1 MIPLLF
7 DPSLKTLFARIEKDK
22 NFPRNSV
29 LLSSENYKELLTRIL
44 KWLEEE
50 KVYQVSPRSNP
61 KTFFSLLVSSKGKNE
76 GHSKIMVTYP
86 NKFDSENTLIIGW
99 GWIPEA
105 QDRKAFI
112 AFKEIKLKK
121 RLIQSIIR
129 KITAAKVNVEI
140 DTDYNYLKTIR
151 VYRYLRVE
159 KVTKKNILTNIE
171 LLINMWKLVM
181 REFTK
186 HLGIGISFNSSEL
199 A

>member
-1 MIPLLF
+1 M
-7 DPSLKTLFARIEKDK
+7 
-22 NFPRNSV
+22 
-29 LLSSENYKELLTRIL
+29 SSENSKELLTRIL
-44 KWLEEE
+44 KWLDEE
-50 KVYQVSPRSNP
+50 KVYQTSPRPNP
-61 KTFFSLLVSSKGKNE
+61 KTYFSFLVSSRGNDE

-86 NKFDSENTLIIGW
+86 KKFDSENTLIIGW
-99 GWIPEA
+99 GWIPET

-112 AFKEIKLKK
+112 AVKETRLKK

-186 HLGIGISFNSSEL
+186 HLGVGISFNSSQL

>member
-1 MIPLLF
+1 L
-7 DPSLKTLFARIEKDK
+7 SGE
-22 NFPRNSV
+22 NS
-29 LLSSENYKELLTRIL
+29 KELLTRIL
-44 KWLEEE
+44 KWLDEE
-50 KVYQVSPRSNP
+50 KVYKVSPRSNP
-61 KTFFSLLVSSKGKNE
+61 KTYFSFLVSSKNE

-86 NKFDSENTLIIGW
+86 KKFDSENTLIIGW

-105 QDRKAFI
+105 QDRKAFV

-121 RLIQSIIR
+121 RLIQSIIK

-171 LLINMWKLVM
+171 LLINMWKLVR

-186 HLGIGISFNSSEL
+186 HLSVGISFNSSEL

>member
-1 MIPLLF
+1 MS
-7 DPSLKTLFARIEKDK
+7 DE
-22 NFPRNSV
+22 NS
-29 LLSSENYKELLTRIL
+29 KELLTRIL
-44 KWLEEE
+44 KWLDEE

-61 KTFFSLLVSSKGKNE
+61 KTYFSFLVSSKGKNE

-86 NKFDSENTLIIGW
+86 KKFDSENTLIIGW

-105 QDRKAFI
+105 HDRKAFV

-121 RLIQSIIR
+121 RLIQSIIK
-129 KITAAKVNVEI
+129 KITAAKVNIEI
-140 DTDYNYLKTIR
+140 NTDYNYLKTIR
-151 VYRYLRVE
+151 VYRYLRVD
-159 KVTKKNILTNIE
+159 KVTKKNILRNIE

-186 HLGIGISFNSSEL
+186 HLGVGRSFNSSEL

>member
-1 MIPLLF
+1 M
-7 DPSLKTLFARIEKDK
+7 SG
-22 NFPRNSV
+22 
-29 LLSSENYKELLTRIL
+29 ENYKELLARIL
-44 KWLEEE
+44 KWLDEE
-50 KVYQVSPRSNP
+50 KVYQISPRPNP
-61 KTFFSLLVSSKGKNE
+61 KTYFSLLVSSKGKNE

-86 NKFDSENTLIIGW
+86 KKFDSENTLIIGW

-186 HLGIGISFNSSEL
+186 HLSVGISFNSSEL

>member
-1 MIPLLF
+1 
-7 DPSLKTLFARIEKDK
+7 
-22 NFPRNSV
+22 
-29 LLSSENYKELLTRIL
+29 LSGENYKELLARIL
-44 KWLEEE
+44 KWLDEE
-50 KVYQVSPRSNP
+50 KVYQVSPRPNP
-61 KTFFSLLVSSKGKNE
+61 KTYFSLLVSSKGKNE

-86 NKFDSENTLIIGW
+86 KKFESETTLIIGW

-186 HLGIGISFNSSEL
+186 HLSVGISFNSSEL

>member
-1 MIPLLF
+1 L
-7 DPSLKTLFARIEKDK
+7 SGE
-22 NFPRNSV
+22 NS
-29 LLSSENYKELLTRIL
+29 KELLTRIL
-44 KWLEEE
+44 KWLDEE
-50 KVYQVSPRSNP
+50 KVYKVSPRSNP
-61 KTFFSLLVSSKGKNE
+61 KTYFSFLVSSKNE

-86 NKFDSENTLIIGW
+86 KKFDSENTLIIGW

-105 QDRKAFI
+105 QDRKAFV

-121 RLIQSIIR
+121 RLIQSIIK

-151 VYRYLRVE
+151 VYRYLRVD
-159 KVTKKNILTNIE
+159 KVTKKNILRNIE
-171 LLINMWKLVM
+171 LVINMWKLVM

-186 HLGIGISFNSSEL
+186 HLDIGRSFNTSEH

>member
-1 MIPLLF
+1 MP
-7 DPSLKTLFARIEKDK
+7 
-22 NFPRNSV
+22 
-29 LLSSENYKELLTRIL
+29 SENYKELLTRIL

-50 KVYQVSPRSNP
+50 KVYQVSPRPNP
-61 KTFFSLLVSSKGKNE
+61 KTYFSLLVSFKGKNE
-76 GHSKIMVTYP
+76 DHSKIMVTYP
-86 NKFDSENTLIIGW
+86 KKFDSENALIIGW
-99 GWIPEA
+99 GWMPEA

-112 AFKEIKLKK
+112 AFKEMKLKK
-121 RLIQSIIR
+121 KLMQSIIK

-140 DTDYNYLKTIR
+140 DTDFNYLKTIR

-159 KVTKKNILTNIE
+159 KATKKNILTNIE

-186 HLGIGISFNSSEL
+186 HMDVGRSFNSSEL

>member
-1 MIPLLF
+1 M
-7 DPSLKTLFARIEKDK
+7 
-22 NFPRNSV
+22 
-29 LLSSENYKELLTRIL
+29 
-44 KWLEEE
+44 
-50 KVYQVSPRSNP
+50 
-61 KTFFSLLVSSKGKNE
+61 
-76 GHSKIMVTYP
+76 
-86 NKFDSENTLIIGW
+86 
-99 GWIPEA
+99 
-105 QDRKAFI
+105 
-112 AFKEIKLKK
+112 KEIKLKK

-140 DTDYNYLKTIR
+140 DTDYYYLKTIR

-186 HLGIGISFNSSEL
+186 HLGVGISFNSSEL

>member
-1 MIPLLF
+1 M
-7 DPSLKTLFARIEKDK
+7 SG
-22 NFPRNSV
+22 
-29 LLSSENYKELLTRIL
+29 ENYKELLARIL
-44 KWLEEE
+44 KWLDEE
-50 KVYQVSPRSNP
+50 KVYQVSPRPNP
-61 KTFFSLLVSSKGKNE
+61 KTYFSLLVSSKGENE

-86 NKFDSENTLIIGW
+86 KKVDSENTLIIGW

-112 AFKEIKLKK
+112 AFKELKLKK

-140 DTDYNYLKTIR
+140 NTDYNYLKTIR

-159 KVTKKNILTNIE
+159 KVTKKNILTNKKNILTNIE

-186 HLGIGISFNSSEL
+186 HLSVGISFNSSEL

>member
-1 MIPLLF
+1 M
-7 DPSLKTLFARIEKDK
+7 SG
-22 NFPRNSV
+22 
-29 LLSSENYKELLTRIL
+29 ENYKELLARIL
-44 KWLEEE
+44 KWLDEE
-50 KVYQVSPRSNP
+50 KVYKVSPRSNP
-61 KTFFSLLVSSKGKNE
+61 KTYFSFLVSSKNE

-86 NKFDSENTLIIGW
+86 KKFDSENTLIIGW

-105 QDRKAFI
+105 QDRKAFV

-121 RLIQSIIR
+121 RLIQSIIK

-151 VYRYLRVE
+151 VYRYLRVD
-159 KVTKKNILTNIE
+159 KVTKKNILRNIE
-171 LLINMWKLVM
+171 LVINMWKLVM

-186 HLGIGISFNSSEL
+186 HLDIGRSFNTSEH

>member
-1 MIPLLF
+1 M
-7 DPSLKTLFARIEKDK
+7 SGE
-22 NFPRNSV
+22 NS
-29 LLSSENYKELLTRIL
+29 KELLTRIL
-44 KWLEEE
+44 KWLDEE
-50 KVYQVSPRSNP
+50 KVYKVSPRSNP
-61 KTFFSLLVSSKGKNE
+61 KTYFSFLVSSKNE

-86 NKFDSENTLIIGW
+86 KKFDSENTLIIGW

-105 QDRKAFI
+105 QDRKAFV

-121 RLIQSIIR
+121 RLIQSIIK

-171 LLINMWKLVM
+171 LLINMWKLVR

-186 HLGIGISFNSSEL
+186 HLSVGISFNSSEL

>member
-1 MIPLLF
+1 M
-7 DPSLKTLFARIEKDK
+7 
-22 NFPRNSV
+22 
-29 LLSSENYKELLTRIL
+29 SSENSKELLARIL
-44 KWLEEE
+44 KWLEQE
-50 KVYQVSPRSNP
+50 KIYQVSPRSNP
-61 KTFFSLLVSSKGKNE
+61 KTYFSFLVSSKRKDE
-76 GHSKIMVTYP
+76 GDSKIMVTYP
-86 NKFDSENTLIIGW
+86 KKFDSENTLIIGW
-99 GWIPEA
+99 GWIPETR
-105 QDRKAFI
+105 DRRAFL

-121 RLIQSIIR
+121 RLIQSIVR

-159 KVTKKNILTNIE
+159 KVTKKNILTNME

-186 HLGIGISFNSSEL
+186 HLGIGRSFSSSEL

>member
-1 MIPLLF
+1 M
-7 DPSLKTLFARIEKDK
+7 SG
-22 NFPRNSV
+22 
-29 LLSSENYKELLTRIL
+29 ENYKELLARIL
-44 KWLEEE
+44 KWLDEE
-50 KVYQVSPRSNP
+50 KVYQVSSRPNP
-61 KTFFSLLVSSKGKNE
+61 ETYFSLLVSSEGKNE
-76 GHSKIMVTYP
+76 GNSKIMVTYP
-86 NKFDSENTLIIGW
+86 KNSENNLIIGW
-99 GWIPEA
+99 GWIPEE

-151 VYRYLRVE
+151 VYRYLRLE

-186 HLGIGISFNSSEL
+186 HLSVGISFNSSEL

>member
-1 MIPLLF
+1 MSLLICQNTF
-7 DPSLKTLFARIEKDK
+7 CNNGKGKKLAPC
-22 NFPRNSV
+22 NSV
-29 LLSSENYKELLTRIL
+29 LLSRENYKELLARIL
-44 KWLEEE
+44 KWLDEE
-50 KVYQVSPRSNP
+50 KVYQVSPRPNP
-61 KTFFSLLVSSKGKNE
+61 KTYFSLLVSSKGKDE
-76 GHSKIMVTYP
+76 ALSKIMVTYP
-86 NKFDSENTLIIGW
+86 MKVDSENTLIIGW

-129 KITAAKVNVEI
+129 KITAARVNVEI
-140 DTDYNYLKTIR
+140 DTDYNSLKTIR

-186 HLGIGISFNSSEL
+186 HLSVGISFNSSEP